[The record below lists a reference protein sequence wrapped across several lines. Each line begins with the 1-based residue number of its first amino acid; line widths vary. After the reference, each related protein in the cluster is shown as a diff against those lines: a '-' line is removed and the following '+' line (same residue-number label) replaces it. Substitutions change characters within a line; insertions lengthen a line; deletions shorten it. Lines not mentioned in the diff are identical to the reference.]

1 MDEPILQSPAE
12 NAQLMDLGVVV
23 GQTQAFG
30 LIAGRCS
37 AAQAAALQRLRQD
50 KMYLR
55 CAPHWDEFCRQ
66 YLKMS
71 RPEADRIIRLWE
83 EFGAGYFEVAQLTR
97 ISAQTYRAIAPSV
110 KEGAIHFN
118 GETIELNAENS
129 RKVAAAVAGLRR
141 GVAKGPRPIGE
152 RLAELD
158 KRCAALIA
166 EVSEI
171 ASAEL
176 SGEDQALLES
186 LVSRDHSALAQL
198 AGGAPR
204 E

>member
-12 NAQLMDLGVVV
+12 NAQLVDLGVVL

-66 YLKMS
+66 YLNMS
-71 RPEADRIIRLWE
+71 RAETDRIIRLWE

-141 GVAKGPRPIGE
+141 GAAKGPKPLGA

-158 KRCAALIA
+158 KRCNALIA
-166 EVSEI
+166 EI
-171 ASAEL
+171 LDMASAGL
-176 SGEDQALLES
+176 SIADQAHVRSLL
-186 LVSRDHSALAQL
+186 LRTHSALAQL
-198 AGGAPR
+198 ADGAPR
-204 E
+204 

>member
-1 MDEPILQSPAE
+1 MDEPISQSPAE
-12 NAQLMDLGVVV
+12 NAQLVDLGVVL

-55 CAPHWDEFCRQ
+55 CASHWDEFCRE
-66 YLKMS
+66 YLHMS
-71 RPEADRIIRLWE
+71 RAETDRIIRLWE

-129 RKVAAAVAGLRR
+129 RKVAAAVAGLRH
-141 GVAKGPRPIGE
+141 GLAKGPKPISE

-158 KRCAALIA
+158 KRCQAFIA
-166 EVSEI
+166 EISEI

-176 SGEDQALLES
+176 GSEHRVLLGS
-186 LVSRDHSALAQL
+186 LVSRTRSALDRL
-198 AGGAPR
+198 AGAGLD
-204 E
+204 